1 MITRYTLEAFNM
13 SIKYIWQPRKG
24 KTIYYRRRIPSFL
37 KHHYPE
43 LKSPFITKTT
53 GTSNLTDAHAA
64 ILTINEAVKKEW
76 TFLQEKD
83 KRGRNNSQILKD
95 AQAHL
100 QEYSI
105 TPQGEG
111 PKPLKDELFDDLTSQ
126 IPDETRRQLHD
137 LPAGDPY
144 YQELRNQAIKD
155 IVKPYEYRSL
165 EILKEGLVLKASEY
179 VSVYADLKGLD
190 NNSKQIKD
198 VTRDIKKLVEYLGD
212 RPPHEYSR
220 MEINSFIK
228 ARLDIGVK
236 TGTVRRNFNSIN
248 AVFNKVNTEHEIY
261 HFHRFNS
268 PNIPRLGEDKKERKD
283 FTAKE
288 LLTLSEATKDS
299 NNTTDQIIG
308 LLIDTGMRCGEV
320 VGLACEDIVLNA
332 QPPHLILHKNTHRRL
347 KTKSSQ
353 RVIPLVGTSLCVAIN
368 LNLEGVWV
376 FNKYIDD
383 TTEQFKTNSANNTV
397 NNRIRAILK
406 DESSPSSHSF
416 RHTLAT
422 RLRDAECP
430 ESMRKEIGGWA
441 TSLSEKYGSPTDLQV
456 KAEYIK
462 KSINY

>member
-1 MITRYTLEAFNM
+1 
-13 SIKYIWQPRKG
+13 
-24 KTIYYRRRIPSFL
+24 
-37 KHHYPE
+37 
-43 LKSPFITKTT
+43 
-53 GTSNLTDAHAA
+53 
-64 ILTINEAVKKEW
+64 
-76 TFLQEKD
+76 
-83 KRGRNNSQILKD
+83 
-95 AQAHL
+95 
-100 QEYSI
+100 
-105 TPQGEG
+105 
-111 PKPLKDELFDDLTSQ
+111 
-126 IPDETRRQLHD
+126 
-137 LPAGDPY
+137 
-144 YQELRNQAIKD
+144 
-155 IVKPYEYRSL
+155 
-165 EILKEGLVLKASEY
+165 
-179 VSVYADLKGLD
+179 
-190 NNSKQIKD
+190 
-198 VTRDIKKLVEYLGD
+198 
-212 RPPHEYSR
+212 

-228 ARLDIGVK
+228 ARLDIGIK

-248 AVFNKVNTEHEIY
+248 AVFNKVNTEHEID

-268 PNIPRLGEDKKERKD
+268 PNIPHLGEDKKDRKD

-299 NNTTDQIIG
+299 SNTTDQIIG

-332 QPPHLILHKNTHRRL
+332 QPSHLILHKNIHRRL

-353 RVIPLVGTSLCVAIN
+353 RVIPLVGTSLCVAKN
-368 LNLEGVWV
+368 LNLEGGWV

-397 NNRIRAILK
+397 NNRIRVILK
-406 DESSPSSHSF
+406 NTSSPSSHSF

-430 ESMRKEIGGWA
+430 EYMRKEIGGWA